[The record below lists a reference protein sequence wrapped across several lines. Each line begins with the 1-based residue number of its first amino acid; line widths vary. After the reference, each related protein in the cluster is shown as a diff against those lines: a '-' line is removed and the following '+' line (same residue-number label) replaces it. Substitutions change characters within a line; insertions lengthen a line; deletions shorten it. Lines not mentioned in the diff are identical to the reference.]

1 MYKLI
6 TTEPGYFGDE
16 PIVTPVNL
24 HDKFMTKLASEN
36 EKIAKFVGNLK
47 PREDGIYLHINAL
60 GGEHWSSNNN
70 GDFFESE
77 VLAYECPMESGIHRM
92 QDYGHKTFE
101 KYAYPYKHHKN
112 DDPNKSVG
120 EKVKFASY
128 NPRMD
133 RVELVVFIDRNK
145 DPELC
150 KQAENGEAV
159 PVSMGCFIAGT
170 NVVLPDYSVVPIETL
185 DVGDRVLT
193 MDGSAQKITEL
204 HKRPYSGKFY
214 TIKGANVPGFT
225 CTEEHPI
232 LSVKKKDVYKVYPKA
247 NDRYQ
252 HGKFD
257 KSMLK
262 WIHAKCIEEGD
273 LLAFPINK
281 DIYTPD
287 YASKSLARF
296 LGYYLAEGHILK
308 NKKGEYVG
316 VEFSAHIDDSIR
328 DEIEQLCS
336 DIGAVNKPVIRERG
350 SSDKCL
356 SIALHDK
363 RIADLCSVLCG
374 MYAKSKCIDES
385 LMLWDPELQLE
396 FLGAYINGDGCV
408 NRGKWQPG
416 SITISTSSES
426 ISRQIQVMC
435 MRCGIVTGLNYIR
448 HRSGGFNHHETL
460 EYQIY
465 ICKTH
470 AYKLSGVSSK
480 AKDLIPSNAKKSVK
494 YLEDGYLLIPISSIS
509 IDKDECDVYN
519 FEVEN
524 NESYVV
530 EYATVHNCK
539 VLYDVCSICG
549 NAAKKKENYCEHL
562 KYAMNQVLPDGRK
575 VYAIN
580 KYPRFFDI
588 SFVLR
593 PAEKAS
599 YVMKK
604 VASSNIVVPSAFIA
618 DALQIEEPKISEDKS
633 AEMKK
638 EIPIDEVK
646 TEQPKQDVI
655 KAYSGLIPKICSL
668 EPSMSDEDLKGLSE
682 FPLKDILSSIS
693 GLGMV
698 LQPREFQKIVVI
710 KSSGGDKELK
720 PEISSDDINGDVLS
734 LIRKYVVD
742 RSSYRPAVR
751 MRIVKLAS
759 QKPAVNEDQTLQQ
772 DLVSKGLPT
781 LAIISGLY
789 DLYRT
794 QLGKKNSSFLMDALK
809 KQPVLTTL
817 LGGAGAA
824 GLGVVANQ
832 FEKQA
837 GLRDL
842 TPLKAVGA
850 LTYPYFVQAYQEEKF
865 RKTGKKPG
873 GIGMQFVKHPG
884 LIGLASLY
892 GASKLLKKA
901 SEDASISDRLRENDA
916 ITWPLVEEAP
926 DDMVDAA
933 IINGFINV

>member
-6 TTEPGYFGDE
+6 TTEPGFFGDE
-16 PIVTPVNL
+16 PLVTPVNL

-36 EKIAKFVGNLK
+36 EKIAKYVSNLK

-60 GGEHWSSNNN
+60 GGEHWSSNSN

-77 VLAYECPMESGIHRM
+77 VLAYECPMEPGTNRM

-101 KYAYPYKHHKN
+101 KYAYPYKHHCN
-112 DDPNKSVG
+112 DDPNRSIG
-120 EKVKFASY
+120 EKVKLASY

-150 KQAENGEAV
+150 KQAENGEAI
-159 PVSMGCFIAGT
+159 PVSMG
-170 NVVLPDYSVVPIETL
+170 V
-185 DVGDRVLT
+185 
-193 MDGSAQKITEL
+193 
-204 HKRPYSGKFY
+204 
-214 TIKGANVPGFT
+214 
-225 CTEEHPI
+225 
-232 LSVKKKDVYKVYPKA
+232 
-247 NDRYQ
+247 
-252 HGKFD
+252 
-257 KSMLK
+257 
-262 WIHAKCIEEGD
+262 
-273 LLAFPINK
+273 
-281 DIYTPD
+281 
-287 YASKSLARF
+287 
-296 LGYYLAEGHILK
+296 
-308 NKKGEYVG
+308 
-316 VEFSAHIDDSIR
+316 
-328 DEIEQLCS
+328 
-336 DIGAVNKPVIRERG
+336 
-350 SSDKCL
+350 
-356 SIALHDK
+356 
-363 RIADLCSVLCG
+363 
-374 MYAKSKCIDES
+374 
-385 LMLWDPELQLE
+385 
-396 FLGAYINGDGCV
+396 
-408 NRGKWQPG
+408 
-416 SITISTSSES
+416 
-426 ISRQIQVMC
+426 
-435 MRCGIVTGLNYIR
+435 
-448 HRSGGFNHHETL
+448 
-460 EYQIY
+460 
-465 ICKTH
+465 
-470 AYKLSGVSSK
+470 
-480 AKDLIPSNAKKSVK
+480 
-494 YLEDGYLLIPISSIS
+494 
-509 IDKDECDVYN
+509 
-519 FEVEN
+519 
-524 NESYVV
+524 
-530 EYATVHNCK
+530 K

-633 AEMKK
+633 AEIKK

-850 LTYPYFVQAYQEEKF
+850 LTYPYFVQAYQKEKF

-873 GIGMQFVKHPG
+873 EIGMQFVKHPG

-901 SEDASISDRLRENDA
+901 SEDVSISDRLRENDA

-926 DDMVDAA
+926 DDLVDAA